1 MSFTLS
7 TPISEITFLEWDSR
21 FFRQKIGRVSVT
33 TQQNLFSLSSVL
45 ENARKQK
52 YSLLYVFCDT
62 GFSVSQDLMNLY
74 NGRLVDHK
82 IIYELALG
90 EDYIVPKFLIRQFG
104 MTDDKKTLYEL
115 AYQSG
120 EYSRYRVDQNFG
132 ENNFKRLYRQWI
144 DNFISG
150 ELADE
155 VFIHKIDDS
164 ITGFISLKKNE
175 DTGVI
180 GLIAT
185 DMDYRGK
192 GIGTALLNHIKRYAT
207 SSGMTRLEVTTQGG
221 NETACRFYEK
231 NQFNV
236 KSVSNV
242 YHCWL

>member
-1 MSFTLS
+1 M
-7 TPISEITFLEWDSR
+7 
-21 FFRQKIGRVSVT
+21 T
-33 TQQNLFSLSSVL
+33 TQQNLLSLSSILV
-45 ENARKQK
+45 NARKQQ
-52 YSLLYVFCDT
+52 YDLLYVFCDA
-62 GFSVSQDLMNLY
+62 GFSVSQDVMHLY

-82 IIYELALG
+82 IIYELALC
-90 EDYIVPKFLIRQFG
+90 EDYREPTFLIRQFDV
-104 MTDDKKTLYEL
+104 TDDKKTLYEL

-132 ENNFKRLYRQWI
+132 EHNFKRLYNQWV
-144 DNFISG
+144 DNSISG
-150 ELADE
+150 ELADG

-164 ITGFISLKKNE
+164 ITGFVSLKKNE

-185 DMDYRGK
+185 DKHYRGK
-192 GIGTALLNHIKRYAT
+192 GIGSALLNHVKRYAIGT
-207 SSGMTRLEVTTQGG
+207 GMTRLEVTTQGG

-231 NQFNV
+231 NLFSV